1 MFATF
6 LATVPAAPQG
16 AMEMVQKYLP
26 FQGLGLMVVL
36 ITLIVLSAACSLVG
50 MLFRRAGA
58 NKKTAPVPTAAP
70 VAAAASQTAT
80 DEEVTDPR
88 VIAAIAAAITVV
100 LERPYRIVEIQTAGH
115 PVGMTSAWAIEGR
128 FQHFSSHKVR

>member
-6 LATVPAAPQG
+6 IAAIASDPQG
-16 AMEMVQKYLP
+16 ALPLLQKYLP
-26 FQGLGLMVVL
+26 FQGLGLLVVL
-36 ITLIVLSAACSLVG
+36 TTLIVLSAACSLVG
-50 MLFRRAGA
+50 MLFRRASA
-58 NKKTAPVPTAAP
+58 YKKSAPAPSAAP
-70 VAAAASQTAT
+70 VAAAASQSTT
-80 DEEVTDPR
+80 GEEVTDPR

-128 FQHFSSHKVR
+128 FQHFSSHKLR